1 MYTNYNTDLN
11 KLQEKKRLSMSVAKK
26 LYSAGL
32 YRVSSNI
39 LNCAN
44 YAVRVTCPDCGETH
58 HINLMYCR
66 ERLCPLCQ
74 YKRSLKIKHNTMD
87 IVKRVEEVNTDIQ
100 YLFITL
106 TMRNCYGDELQ
117 KAIDDELAAWA
128 KLTDKRKRF
137 KKVCRGYIRTLEV
150 TYNAEKHSYHPHL
163 HIIMAVSDD
172 YFTNPNLYLTHNDI
186 AEHWRTAMN
195 LSYRPVI
202 DVRAITKE
210 GQKIIIDAGEDIRE
224 DIIIKKLDNRELQY
238 EHAVSEVCKYAVKF
252 NYEKAPAIAL
262 KTLYEALHGRRLIS
276 YGGIFR
282 IAKQEL
288 QIPDEENVSPEEELT
303 LLEDGLCESCA
314 GSELMYELLRFD
326 AGASMYSKIAT
337 VAEMPQ
343 IAQKTYYD
351 IKGEYVYDDDLRE

>member
-150 TYNAEKHSYHPHL
+150 TYNTEKHSYHPHL

-172 YFTNPNLYLTHNDI
+172 YFTNPSLYLTHNDI

-195 LSYRPVI
+195 LSYRPII

-210 GQKIIIDAGEDIRE
+210 GQRIIIDAGEDVNE
-224 DIIIKKLDNRELQY
+224 DIIIKKLNSRELQY

-262 KTLYEALHGRRLIS
+262 KTLYEALLGRRLIS

-288 QIPDEENVSPEEELT
+288 QIPDEENVSPEEDLAF
-303 LLEDGLCESCA
+303 LENGLCESCA

-326 AGASMYSKIAT
+326 VGASMYSKVVSAT
-337 VAEMPQ
+337 EMPQ
-343 IAQKTYYD
+343 IAQKTFYN
-351 IKGEYVYDDDLRE
+351 IKGEYIYDDDNL